1 MKKRT
6 ITTALIA
13 AMLIATAQ
21 ATAQDAATT
30 QPTLYAL
37 TQESDATPP
46 NGGGDGGGVL
56 LIFSSEKSARAWTT
70 IAGFTLIAAGA
81 YLDGKAEMYS
91 RYHGTTSNGDTYHVT
106 RDAGHLVTGL
116 GAAGIG
122 LSIGIGGKVRPLEL
136 IWKGLAAPIL
146 YRITAEATY
155 NATKPR

>member
-1 MKKRT
+1 MKKHITAILLAAYAT
-6 ITTALIA
+6 ISSAQKSPQP
-13 AMLIATAQ
+13 AT
-21 ATAQDAATT
+21 D

-37 TQESDATPP
+37 TQERSLSPS
-46 NGGGDGGGVL
+46 GGGQGGGKTL
-56 LIFSSEKSARAWTT
+56 LIFRTERQAKTWTT
-70 IAGFTLIAAGA
+70 LAGFTLIAAGA

-91 RYHGTTSNGDTYHVT
+91 RYHGTTSNWDTYHIT

-116 GAAGIG
+116 GAAGLG
-122 LSIGIGGKVRPLEL
+122 LSIGIGGKIKPLEL